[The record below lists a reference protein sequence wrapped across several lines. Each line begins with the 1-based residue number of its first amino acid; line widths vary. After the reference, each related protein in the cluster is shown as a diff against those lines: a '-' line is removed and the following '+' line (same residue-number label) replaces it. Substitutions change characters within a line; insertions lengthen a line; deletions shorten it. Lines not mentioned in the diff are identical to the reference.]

1 MVKVKLFPNPG
12 MAKSRMHRK
21 NNLTPLLVIAFAAI
35 SGCAHSGAPM
45 GQSTPAFSSGGYTHG
60 MPPSSQGPSPT
71 WYAQRINRPRGI
83 GEAVKQSHLSLW
95 DRDTGTFVYYIGGEL
110 YAQYHPWEHYLQ
122 IRTDN
127 KDETNTVCRWAEN
140 GTLTISRDSGDKVPA
155 PAGEEGTCK
164 QLLDQLEKH
173 VAPSGIL
180 SSGPGAEALPTH

>member
-1 MVKVKLFPNPG
+1 
-12 MAKSRMHRK
+12 MAKSRMRRTYY
-21 NNLTPLLVIAFAAI
+21 LSPLLAFTFAAI
-35 SGCAHSGAPM
+35 SGCAHTGAPM
-45 GQSTPAFSSGGYTHG
+45 DQSTQAFSSSGYTHG

-83 GEAVKQSHLSLW
+83 GEAVKQNHLSMW

-140 GTLTISRDSGDKVPA
+140 GTLTVSRDQVPA
-155 PAGEEGTCK
+155 PAGEEETCK

-180 SSGPGAEALPTH
+180 SNGPGSEASPTH